1 MALERTRCF
10 ALEKQSPLCVSNQ
23 QRHCCSVLLCVA
35 VLCSQTIQQGLR
47 TLVPGAHNHYR
58 NAPHDVICVHISP
71 YGSVSCYGAFSYYY
85 YLVTAPS
92 SSLGPHPW
100 LSNCTSR
107 YPGASIHSTEW
118 IHLLLACSLEHV
130 LHFASSISNHFFCVL
145 IAKTEHN

>member
-1 MALERTRCF
+1 MPWKNKAHSVSLTNRDIVAL
-10 ALEKQSPLCVSNQ
+10 
-23 QRHCCSVLLCVA
+23 CCSVLLCCVA
-35 VLCSQTIQQGLR
+35 KQSNRACERWYLEHTTV
-47 TLVPGAHNHYR
+47 NR
-58 NAPHDVICVHISP
+58 NAPHDVMCVHISP

-107 YPGASIHSTEW
+107 YQGASIHSTEW